1 MAVSVESNFLKTN
14 GSSVVPAASQGV
26 NSHVQLL
33 PLWAVQTQESIS
45 TVPEISVRPVSG
57 DVRRWLGTSEL
68 GFQLLQLLPCVP
80 AACRGGEVR
89 ARDRKVLNKRR
100 PILLISAILWVSLAP
115 KRLPL

>member
-14 GSSVVPAASQGV
+14 SSSFVPAASQGV

-80 AACRGGEVR
+80 AACRGEGQSQGPEG
-89 ARDRKVLNKRR
+89 AQQK
-100 PILLISAILWVSLAP
+100 AP
-115 KRLPL
+115 YSPHQRHPLDKLSSQEAPL